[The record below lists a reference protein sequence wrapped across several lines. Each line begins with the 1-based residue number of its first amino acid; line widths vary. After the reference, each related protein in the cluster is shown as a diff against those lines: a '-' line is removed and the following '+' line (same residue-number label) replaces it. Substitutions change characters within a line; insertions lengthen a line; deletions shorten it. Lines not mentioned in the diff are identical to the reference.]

1 MRQKM
6 NLRGKVG
13 VYGRSLGGLATTHL
27 ADKVDLIIADRTF
40 YDFDILAD
48 RKFHSSFSKYLFRIG
63 TCKWISINNKNV
75 IDKGRDT
82 CYKVIMIEKNDEI
95 VEVHS
100 SLMAGVATEIYSR
113 SQHKLKLTPKFTQSL
128 MFVINLEHDIY
139 TVLDF

>member
-1 MRQKM
+1 MREKM

-63 TCKWISINNKNV
+63 TCKWVSINNKNV

-113 SQHKLKLTPKFTQSL
+113 SQHKLKLTPKFT
-128 MFVINLEHDIY
+128 
-139 TVLDF
+139 